1 MFYIILIFTVFFSS
15 KLISN
20 NIFESDEYEV
30 NFISDNVD
38 KLKLEKLREIKKTS
52 LNSIF
57 NNILNKENYI
67 IQKRNLNEDF
77 INTFI
82 KSINFKNEKIINN
95 NYHAKIKIN
104 FDKKLI
110 INYLREENIP
120 YVEYHPQKLLIIINE
135 NKEITNYL
143 FSKKNLHYNFL
154 LNNKK
159 LFNNFYFIPNLDVN
173 DRYLLNIN
181 DIKNNKF
188 EKINNFK
195 KKYFDIDTIFIFSNE
210 IDGNIFYEIFFYN
223 DNKFNLIKKF
233 KYNNYQYQKLFYEL
247 KPIILEKWKN
257 LNQIQNI
264 KINKINCE
272 ISYFNFL
279 ELKEIRKKIT
289 NNSIIKKINLKSFS
303 LKYNLYDIYY
313 FGDKNIL
320 FELFER
326 NNLIVNYNNE
336 ICKIKLK

>member
-1 MFYIILIFTVFFSS
+1 MNKFIMFYIILIFTVFFSS

-135 NKEITNYL
+135 NKEIT
-143 FSKKNLHYNFL
+143 
-154 LNNKK
+154 
-159 LFNNFYFIPNLDVN
+159 
-173 DRYLLNIN
+173 
-181 DIKNNKF
+181 
-188 EKINNFK
+188 
-195 KKYFDIDTIFIFSNE
+195 
-210 IDGNIFYEIFFYN
+210 
-223 DNKFNLIKKF
+223 
-233 KYNNYQYQKLFYEL
+233 
-247 KPIILEKWKN
+247 
-257 LNQIQNI
+257 
-264 KINKINCE
+264 
-272 ISYFNFL
+272 
-279 ELKEIRKKIT
+279 
-289 NNSIIKKINLKSFS
+289 
-303 LKYNLYDIYY
+303 
-313 FGDKNIL
+313 
-320 FELFER
+320 
-326 NNLIVNYNNE
+326 
-336 ICKIKLK
+336 